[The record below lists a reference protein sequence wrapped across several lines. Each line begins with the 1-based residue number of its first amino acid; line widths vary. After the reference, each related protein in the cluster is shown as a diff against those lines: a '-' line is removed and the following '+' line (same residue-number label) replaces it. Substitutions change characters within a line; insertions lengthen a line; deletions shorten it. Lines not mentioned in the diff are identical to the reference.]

1 MNHPLDC
8 PVCDQGGICDLQ
20 DQSAFF
26 GLAKRRFYKFKRAVP
41 DKNLGLT
48 IKTYM
53 ARCIHCTRCV
63 RFYSEVIGVEEIAM
77 LGRGMLSE
85 IGTYVR
91 TIVNSELSGN
101 AADICPVT
109 HRGFFFSINLKIF
122 HFTKQLWYLK
132 ILPTFM
138 FFSSFCRKLM
148 DKKNEKSIYSIISVF
163 PITTE
168 ITLPVIIDERLVTF
182 FVTNEVILSFSS
194 LLFLSLLYS
203 NKHVLKTRYS
213 YGRPDPFLEKEK
225 RKQAEAKR
233 RIEQAMTR
241 LWRRTVVVRNL
252 KNRSICK
259 KTGYYIATSVLV
271 LENELPCF
279 MTPETKI
286 ANMEFIIDA
295 QKTHPSTMTII
306 VHDIMPMGYCTKMGS
321 CVFSDMYDYIT
332 VKIILSS
339 DLNTHDLILMEGA
352 RRLLVNCQDCLTK
365 NKIESYIINN
375 PLSKVE
381 FKTDPADVAR
391 LNPGLSQ
398 LTIPVFSLSFWLK
411 YVKKYLKT
419 STLTRIKK
427 TTHKLLTLKN
437 RRMNLK
443 TK

>member
-1 MNHPLDC
+1 M
-8 PVCDQGGICDLQ
+8 
-20 DQSAFF
+20 
-26 GLAKRRFYKFKRAVP
+26 
-41 DKNLGLT
+41 
-48 IKTYM
+48 
-53 ARCIHCTRCV
+53 
-63 RFYSEVIGVEEIAM
+63 E
-77 LGRGMLSE
+77 
-85 IGTYVR
+85 
-91 TIVNSELSGN
+91 
-101 AADICPVT
+101 
-109 HRGFFFSINLKIF
+109 
-122 HFTKQLWYLK
+122 
-132 ILPTFM
+132 
-138 FFSSFCRKLM
+138 
-148 DKKNEKSIYSIISVF
+148 KK
-163 PITTE
+163 
-168 ITLPVIIDERLVTF
+168 
-182 FVTNEVILSFSS
+182 
-194 LLFLSLLYS
+194 
-203 NKHVLKTRYS
+203 
-213 YGRPDPFLEKEK
+213 K
-225 RKQAEAKR
+225 RKQAEER
-233 RIEQAMTR
+233 RKKEQERTC
-241 LWRRTVVVRNL
+241 RRRRKETMCRL

-259 KTGYYIATSVLV
+259 KTGNFIATSVLV

-279 MTPETKI
+279 MLPETKI
-286 ANMEFIIDA
+286 ANMKSIIDA
-295 QKTHPSTMTII
+295 QKTHPSTMAII